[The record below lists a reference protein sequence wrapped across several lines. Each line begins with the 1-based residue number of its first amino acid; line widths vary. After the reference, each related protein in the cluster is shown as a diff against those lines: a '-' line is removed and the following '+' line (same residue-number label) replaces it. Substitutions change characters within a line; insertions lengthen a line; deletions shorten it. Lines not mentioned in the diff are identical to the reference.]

1 MGKVKEPEFDAL
13 AEKYHSF
20 MKTFGSHFYDEF
32 FQYLPKRYEKALDAG
47 CGPGDL
53 SLLLSKYVN
62 HVVGIDLSNS
72 IINIAK
78 RQKADQ
84 QKTNVDFL
92 VADLENL
99 PFREQSFD
107 VVVSNYTLNHTS
119 LEVTLPA
126 LRQLVK
132 PGGRIIIR
140 DLTTQFPRLD
150 AFRFWRRLR
159 ILWNNKRF
167 IRSYRFRTFWQ
178 TLSLTMSSRWIDC
191 ITSRNYRKLTPE
203 AFRTIYHR
211 FLPGCQLVRQHRWAT
226 TAVWEAPGE
235 NKFGE
240 RLLHGNEPIGTSL

>member
-1 MGKVKEPEFDAL
+1 MGKVKKPEFDAL

-20 MKTFGSHFYDEF
+20 MKSFGPHFYDEF
-32 FQYLPKRYEKALDAG
+32 LQSLPCQFEKALDAG
-47 CGPGDL
+47 CGSGDL

-62 HVVGIDLSNS
+62 HIVGIDLSHS
-72 IINIAK
+72 IISIAK

-132 PGGRIIIR
+132 PGGRMVIR

-159 ILWNNKRF
+159 ILWNSKRF
-167 IRSYRFRTFWQ
+167 IRSHGFRTLWQ
-178 TLSLTMSSRWIDC
+178 TLSFTMSARWIDC
-191 ITSRNYRKLTPE
+191 LTSKNYCRLTPE
-203 AFRTIYHR
+203 AFGTMYHR
-211 FLPGCQLVRQHRWAT
+211 FLPGCQLVRRHRWAM

-235 NKFGE
+235 NKFRE
-240 RLLHGNEPIGTSL
+240 RLSHGNGPLGTSP

>member
-1 MGKVKEPEFDAL
+1 VEKVKEPEFDAL

-20 MKTFGSHFYDEF
+20 MKTFGPNFYDEF
-32 FQYLPKRYEKALDAG
+32 FQYLPHRFEKALDAG
-47 CGPGDL
+47 CGSGML

-62 HVVGIDLSNS
+62 HVVGIDLSHS

-84 QKTNVDFL
+84 QRTNVDFL

-99 PFREQSFD
+99 AFREQSFD
-107 VVVSNYTLNHTS
+107 VVVSNYALNHTS

-167 IRSYRFRTFWQ
+167 IRSRRFRTFWQ
-178 TLSLTMSSRWIDC
+178 TLSFTMSSRWIDC
-191 ITSRNYRKLTPE
+191 LTSENYHKLTPE

-211 FLPGCQLVRQHRWAT
+211 FLPGCQLVRRHHWEM
-226 TAVWEAPGE
+226 TAVWEAPRE
-235 NKFGE
+235 KKFRE
-240 RLLHGNEPIGTSL
+240 RLSHGNGPLGTSP

>member
-1 MGKVKEPEFDAL
+1 MGKAKEPEFDAL
-13 AEKYHSF
+13 AENYHSF
-20 MKTFGSHFYDEF
+20 MKSFGPHFYDEF
-32 FQYLPKRYEKALDAG
+32 LQSLPRQFEKALDAG
-47 CGPGDL
+47 CGSGDL

-62 HVVGIDLSNS
+62 HIVGIDLSHS
-72 IINIAK
+72 IISIAK

-126 LRQLVK
+126 LRRLVK
-132 PGGRIIIR
+132 PGGRMVIR

-159 ILWNNKRF
+159 ILWNSKRF
-167 IRSYRFRTFWQ
+167 IRSHGFRTLWQ
-178 TLSLTMSSRWIDC
+178 TLSFTMSARWIDC
-191 ITSRNYRKLTPE
+191 LTSKNYRKLTPE
-203 AFRTIYHR
+203 AFRMIYDR
-211 FLPGCQLVRQHRWAT
+211 FLPGCQLVRRHRWAM

-235 NKFGE
+235 NKFRE
-240 RLLHGNEPIGTSL
+240 RLSHGNGPLGTSP

>member
-1 MGKVKEPEFDAL
+1 MGKVKEPEFDAF

-20 MKTFGSHFYDEF
+20 KKSFGPQFYDEF
-32 FQYLPKRYEKALDAG
+32 LQSLPRRFEKALDAG
-47 CGPGDL
+47 CGSGDL

-62 HVVGIDLSNS
+62 HVVGIDLSHS

-107 VVVSNYTLNHTS
+107 VVVSNDTLNHTS

-126 LRQLVK
+126 LRQLIK
-132 PGGRIIIR
+132 LGGRIIIR

-150 AFRFWRRLR
+150 VFRFWRRLR
-159 ILWNNKRF
+159 ILWNSKRF
-167 IRSYRFRTFWQ
+167 IRSHRFRTFWQ
-178 TLSLTMSSRWIDC
+178 NLSFTMSSRWIDC
-191 ITSRNYRKLTPE
+191 LTSKNYRKLTPE
-203 AFRTIYHR
+203 AFREIYHR
-211 FLPGCQLVRQHRWAT
+211 FLPGCQLEQRHRWAM
-226 TAVWEAPGE
+226 TAIWDAPRE
-235 NKFGE
+235 KKFRE
-240 RLLHGNEPIGTSL
+240 RLSYGNGPLGTSP